1 MSPILQRL
9 ITIVAGVVGAWLATH
24 VPGIQEQHAT
34 EIAAALLAFA
44 VGYATRH
51 PADSKEIPS
60 AAIIQ
65 YEQLRKLGIDP
76 SPRPKADGEGGR
88 R

>member
-1 MSPILQRL
+1 MSPFVQRL
-9 ITIVAGVVGAWLATH
+9 ITMAAGVIGAWLATH
-24 VPGIQEQHAT
+24 IPGIQEQHAT

-44 VGYATRH
+44 VGWAVRH
-51 PADSKEIPS
+51 PADSQQIPG

-76 SPRPKADGEGGR
+76 APRPKTDGSGDR